1 MSNEIEKTI
10 ELKAPLERVWW
21 ALTVSREF
29 GSWFGVAFDE
39 PFVAG
44 KVATGHFTHQG
55 GERMR
60 WNATVDQIVPMT
72 LFSFRWH
79 PYALDPDT
87 DYSGEEPTLIRFDL
101 EPIAQ
106 GVRLRITETGF
117 DKVPE
122 YRRAEALR
130 MNTRGWGIQ
139 ADRIKAYVEG

>member
-1 MSNEIEKTI
+1 MSDVIEKTI
-10 ELKAPLERVWW
+10 EIRAPVERVWR
-21 ALTVSREF
+21 ALTNSQEF

-39 PFVAG
+39 PFAMG

-55 GERMR
+55 GEHMR
-60 WNATVDQIVPMT
+60 WNATVDQIIPMT

-79 PYALDPDT
+79 PYALDPDI
-87 DYSGEEPTLIRFDL
+87 DYSGEEQTLIRFAL
-101 EPIAQ
+101 EPIAE

-117 DKVPE
+117 DKVPQ

-139 ADRIKAYVEG
+139 ADRIKAYAEG

>member
-10 ELKAPLERVWW
+10 ELKAPLERVWR
-21 ALTVSREF
+21 ALTDSREF

-44 KVATGHFTHQG
+44 KVSTGHFTHQG
-55 GERMR
+55 GEHMR

-106 GVRLRITETGF
+106 GGCGCASLR
-117 DKVPE
+117 P
-122 YRRAEALR
+122 AS
-130 MNTRGWGIQ
+130 TRCRNIAAQRPCG
-139 ADRIKAYVEG
+139 

>member
-10 ELKAPLERVWW
+10 ELKAPLERVWR
-21 ALTVSREF
+21 ALTDSREF

-44 KVATGHFTHQG
+44 KVSTGHFTHQG
-55 GERMR
+55 GEHMR